1 MHFFAW
7 IGWIEFFSFSFVPS
21 KQEAAPHHWWAYYFT
36 LVCKCRVT
44 SDCFKDFILKD
55 SFQMSFLYNF
65 VELLFSLPE
74 IQRGN
79 LKRAIELF
87 NKAIPLTNTELE
99 MAHLFGLRD
108 AAMAQIT
115 VQARLGMELPNLGH
129 MDWEDTER
137 HLPCALPAS
146 RVHRRLFS
154 ISIVPPPS
162 PPPPPPLQFM
172 IHTRYLFCTVWNHMM
187 VFREE

>member
-1 MHFFAW
+1 
-7 IGWIEFFSFSFVPS
+7 
-21 KQEAAPHHWWAYYFT
+21 
-36 LVCKCRVT
+36 
-44 SDCFKDFILKD
+44 
-55 SFQMSFLYNF
+55 MSFLYYF

-129 MDWEDTER
+129 MD
-137 HLPCALPAS
+137 
-146 RVHRRLFS
+146 
-154 ISIVPPPS
+154 
-162 PPPPPPLQFM
+162 
-172 IHTRYLFCTVWNHMM
+172 
-187 VFREE
+187 

>member
-1 MHFFAW
+1 
-7 IGWIEFFSFSFVPS
+7 
-21 KQEAAPHHWWAYYFT
+21 
-36 LVCKCRVT
+36 
-44 SDCFKDFILKD
+44 
-55 SFQMSFLYNF
+55 MSFLYNF

-115 VQARLGMELPNLGH
+115 VPARLGLELPNLGH
-129 MDWEDTER
+129 MD
-137 HLPCALPAS
+137 
-146 RVHRRLFS
+146 
-154 ISIVPPPS
+154 
-162 PPPPPPLQFM
+162 
-172 IHTRYLFCTVWNHMM
+172 
-187 VFREE
+187 